1 MWVLL
6 PKFEKRI
13 QQILRFWEK
22 SFFLK
27 IGKKI
32 ENSKV
37 KVAMGQNTFVFF
49 LQHPLQLSNA
59 QQNFQ
64 NDLTKEILSVKF
76 ADSAS

>member
-1 MWVLL
+1 
-6 PKFEKRI
+6 
-13 QQILRFWEK
+13 
-22 SFFLK
+22 
-27 IGKKI
+27 
-32 ENSKV
+32 
-37 KVAMGQNTFVFF
+37 MGQNTFVFF